1 MHTCINTCIHMCMYM
16 YIEIYTYTHDAFG
29 VNSPYTLCYYCNKDI
44 LSSPV
49 LGCPSSLHTTRA
61 STLLH

>member
-1 MHTCINTCIHMCMYM
+1 MHTYINTYIHMCMYM
-16 YIEIYTYTHDAFG
+16 YTYTHNASG
-29 VNSPYTLCYYCNKDI
+29 VNSLIPYVIIVKKYI